1 MTSMI
6 NVFITSP
13 LTSSER
19 KIDLNSTVNQFK
31 KKMEPITGIPPQ
43 NQKIWLYVTADSN
56 KRFEITG
63 GGDDDSKLS
72 NFQITPYTRIH
83 IEDTDPDEA
92 SQQLEKELLESESD
106 TNNNGGNT
114 DGLYVLEESEY
125 DKMSNTVRKWKQDQK
140 LGRFDPEFN
149 SKKNEIIEKNNKKSE
164 LFKINDRCI
173 INSGNVSE
181 NGDGKTDIKRL
192 GEIKYIGKIPEIDS
206 ENIWIGVEL
215 DEPLG
220 KNDGSIKGVRYFQ
233 CEKNYGSFVK
243 PSVVEVGDF
252 PKEDLFGSDMDEDE
266 L

>member
-43 NQKIWLYVTADSN
+43 NQKIWLYITADSN
-56 KRFEITG
+56 KRSEITS
-63 GGDDDSKLS
+63 DDDNNKLS
-72 NFQITPYTRIH
+72 DFQITPYTRIH

-92 SQQLEKELLESESD
+92 LQQLEKELLESEND
-106 TNNNGGNT
+106 GNNNT

-125 DKMSNTVRKWKQDQK
+125 NKMSNTVRKWKQDQK

-149 SKKNEIIEKNNKKSE
+149 NKKNEIIEKSNKKSE
-164 LFKINDRCI
+164 NFKINDRCI
-173 INSGNVSE
+173 IN
-181 NGDGKTDIKRL
+181 NGKDDIKDIKRL
-192 GEIKYIGKIPEIDS
+192 GEIKYIGKIPEIDN

-233 CEKNYGSFVK
+233 CQKNYGSFVK